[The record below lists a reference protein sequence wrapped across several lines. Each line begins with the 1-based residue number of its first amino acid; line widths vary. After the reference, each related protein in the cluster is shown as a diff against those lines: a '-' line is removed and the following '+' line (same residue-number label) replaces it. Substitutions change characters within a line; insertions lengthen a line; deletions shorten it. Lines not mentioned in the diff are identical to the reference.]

1 VEHFSSGRRA
11 GVEAVGRLKEKSE
24 IQRTPRPWMR
34 LQSVIVNFHQSEGGS
49 LFWSLSVACEKI
61 GEPFVYLSQRRLMGL
76 PEEKKADEQ
85 NEEDELGA

>member
-1 VEHFSSGRRA
+1 
-11 GVEAVGRLKEKSE
+11 
-24 IQRTPRPWMR
+24 
-34 LQSVIVNFHQSEGGS
+34 
-49 LFWSLSVACEKI
+49 VACEKI